1 MMLFPLTDDDLA
13 FREEVRAFLA
23 EHLPP
28 EWRGVSEMSSRPDRA
43 LIAEWIRRLAA
54 QGWLTTGWPR
64 RYAGRALTVT
74 QRYLLDVE
82 LANARAPLLP
92 NMELKMVA
100 PLIARFGSE
109 AQQDYYLP
117 RILSGED
124 IWAQGF
130 SEPEAGSDLAS
141 LRTTATRVDDGYVID
156 GRKIWTTNAHIATQ
170 FFCLART
177 DRDAVK
183 PQRGI
188 SMFLLPMTT
197 PGISVRPIR
206 TIDGRHH
213 FNEVFLDQVHVP
225 ATALLG
231 EENKGWNYAKALLEN
246 ERLGIADVQPTRVLL
261 NQVATVIAQA
271 PDHDRA
277 GFDRR
282 LALLEIDLE
291 SLEFLEFRAFE
302 NARLGTERGY
312 EPSLLKLLGARVRQE
327 LLILGREAL
336 GPLAEARS
344 SPQAPR
350 HAAGVG
356 EHFVNDSLFY
366 RAMSIYGGS
375 SEIQRE
381 LIARTVL
388 AQGKEF

>member
-1 MMLFPLTDDDLA
+1 MMLFPLTADDRA
-13 FREEVRAFLA
+13 FQDEVRTFLA
-23 EHLPP
+23 KHLPE
-28 EWRGVSEMSSRPDRA
+28 EWRGISEMSSRPDRA
-43 LIAEWIRRLAA
+43 IIAGWIKRLAA
-54 QGWLTTGWPR
+54 QGWITSGWPR
-64 RYAGRALTVT
+64 QYAGRPLSVT
-74 QRYLLDVE
+74 QRHLLDVE

-100 PLIARFGSE
+100 PLIIRFGSL

-141 LRTTATRVDDGYVID
+141 LRTTAMRVDGGYEIN

-177 DRDAVK
+177 DANAAK

-188 SMFLLPMTT
+188 SMFLLPMGA
-197 PGISVRPIR
+197 PGITVRPIR

-213 FNEVFLDQVHVP
+213 FNEVFIDEVRVP
-225 ATALLG
+225 ETAMLG
-231 EENKGWNYAKALLEN
+231 EENQGWSYAKALLEN

-261 NQVATVIAQA
+261 HQVAAVIAHAREPDRQA
-271 PDHDRA
+271 
-277 GFDRR
+277 FFNR
-282 LALLEIDLE
+282 LAALDIDLE
-291 SLEFLEFRAFE
+291 SLEFLEFRAVE
-302 NARLGTERGY
+302 NTQVGTELGY
-312 EPSLLKLLGARVRQE
+312 EASLLKLLGARVRQD

-344 SPQAPR
+344 SPSSPR
-350 HAAGVG
+350 HGSG
-356 EHFVNDSLFY
+356 QGDHFVTDSLFY

-388 AQGKEF
+388 NLGQEF